1 MGSDVEYTSVHRV
14 EKAMATLHTGLLKMF
29 NNDIVAKIKTRS
41 KIGQRQD
48 FFDAVVAVI
57 LISNLKDIGVLSTMS
72 VVVGFVVMLVA
83 AMMNGD
89 FQS

>member
-1 MGSDVEYTSVHRV
+1 
-14 EKAMATLHTGLLKMF
+14 MATLHTGLLVMLDD
-29 NNDIVAKIKTRS
+29 DIVAKICCCG

-48 FFDAVVAVI
+48 FLDTVVAVI
-57 LISNLKDIGVLSTMS
+57 LVSDLEQIGVFCTVP
-72 VVVGFVVMLVA
+72 VVVGFVVMLVT